1 MTELFDLTI
10 AEAANQIKERK
21 LSPVELMESL
31 LARVDALEATL
42 KVWVTLDADAALEA
56 ARQSEQELEQD
67 GPRSPL
73 HGIPFGIKDIYY
85 TKGVKTT
92 ACSAIYADFV
102 PGYDATTV
110 ALLKSA
116 GAIIMGKTVTTE
128 FASGDPSPTRNPW
141 NVAHTPGGS
150 SSGSAAGV
158 AARMFP
164 ASLGSQTGGSV
175 LRPASYNGVVGLK
188 PTFGRISKYGVIPLA
203 WSFDT
208 MGSFTRT
215 VEDAALV
222 LNALAGYDEN
232 DLSTSNRSV
241 PDYSSAIGSQQS
253 PPRIGVLRQF
263 YEDNSDDEIRK
274 HTQEVVE
281 RFSKAG
287 AAVEDVTVPTSFDTL
302 LAAHSI
308 IMSVEAAA
316 IHQAD
321 FSARPDDYSPRIRSS
336 IEIGTLVPAV
346 TYMQAQ
352 RIRRKFRKDME
363 EAVRGFDVLL
373 TPSTTSPAPRDL
385 NTTGNPMFQSPWTS
399 CGFPTISLPSGLS
412 ASGLPMGTQL
422 ASAPFE
428 EIALL
433 AAAHWCEQV
442 LDFKLAPPVGV

>member
-1 MTELFDLTI
+1 
-10 AEAANQIKERK
+10 
-21 LSPVELMESL
+21 
-31 LARVDALEATL
+31 
-42 KVWVTLDADAALEA
+42 
-56 ARQSEQELEQD
+56 
-67 GPRSPL
+67 
-73 HGIPFGIKDIYY
+73 
-85 TKGVKTT
+85 
-92 ACSAIYADFV
+92 IYAEFV
-102 PGYDATTV
+102 PEYDATTV
-110 ALLKSA
+110 SLLKRA

-203 WSFDT
+203 WSLDT

-222 LNALAGYDEN
+222 LNALAGYDKN
-232 DLSTSNRSV
+232 DLSSSNRSV
-241 PDYSSAIGSQQS
+241 PDYRSAIGSQQS
-253 PPRIGVLRQF
+253 PPRIGILRQF
-263 YEDNSDDEIRK
+263 FEDNSDDETRK
-274 HTQEVVE
+274 HTQQVVE
-281 RFSKAG
+281 RLSNAG
-287 AAVEDVTVPTSFDTL
+287 AIIEEARVKTDFETL
-302 LAAHSI
+302 QAAHSV

-336 IEIGTLVPAV
+336 IEIGMLIPAV

-352 RIRRKFRKDME
+352 RIRRRFRRDME
-363 EAVRGFDVLL
+363 EAIQGFDVLL
-373 TPSTTSPAPRDL
+373 MPSTPAPAPRDL
-385 NTTGNPMFQSPWTS
+385 NTTGNPMFQSPWTT
-399 CGFPTISLPSGLS
+399 CGFPTITLPSGLS
-412 ASGLPMGTQL
+412 ESGLPMGTQL

-442 LDFKLAPPVGV
+442 LDFTLAPPVVA

>member
-1 MTELFDLTI
+1 MTELFNLTI
-10 AEAANQIKERK
+10 AQAASQIKEKK

-56 ARQSEQELEQD
+56 ARQSERELEQS

-73 HGIPFGIKDIYY
+73 HGIPVGIKDIFY
-85 TKGVKTT
+85 TRGVKTT

-102 PGYDATTV
+102 PEYDATTV
-110 ALLKSA
+110 SLLKKA

-188 PTFGRISKYGVIPLA
+188 PTYGRISKYGVIPLA
-203 WSFDT
+203 WSLDT
-208 MGSFTRT
+208 VGSFTRT

-222 LNALAGYDEN
+222 LNALAGHDEN
-232 DLSTSNRSV
+232 DLSSSNRPV
-241 PDYSSAIGSQQS
+241 PDYRSAIGSRQS
-253 PPRIGVLRQF
+253 PPRIGVLKQF
-263 YEDNSDDEIRK
+263 FEDNSDDEIRR

-281 RFSKAG
+281 RLSNAG
-287 AAVEDVTVPTSFDTL
+287 ALVEDVTLPTSFDTL
-302 LAAHSI
+302 LAAHSV

-316 IHQAD
+316 VHQAD

-336 IEIGTLVPAV
+336 IETGTLIPAV
-346 TYMQAQ
+346 TYLQAQ
-352 RIRRKFRKDME
+352 RVRRRFCKDML
-363 EAVRGFDVLL
+363 EAMQGFDVLL
-373 TPSTTSPAPRDL
+373 TPSTPSPAPQDL
-385 NTTGNPMFQSPWTS
+385 NTTGNPMFQSPWTMS
-399 CGFPTISLPSGLS
+399 GFPTITLPSGLS
-412 ASGLPMGTQL
+412 AGGLPMGTQL

-428 EIALL
+428 EMALL
-433 AAAHWCEQV
+433 ASAHWCEKV
-442 LDFKLAPPVGV
+442 LDFTLSPPVVA